1 MVTNDTMGT
10 MYAKNAHGLGRT
22 VTDPR
27 VGGHRVVGSTDMGN
41 VSHLVPSIHPMI
53 ASAPSGTA
61 IHTKQFAQFA
71 RSPMADQAVLDG
83 AKAMAMTAIDFWT
96 SPERQAAVAAEF
108 QSANPDKNVL

>member
-1 MVTNDTMGT
+1 
-10 MYAKNAHGLGRT
+10 
-22 VTDPR
+22 
-27 VGGHRVVGSTDMGN
+27 MGN

-53 ASAPSGTA
+53 ASAPVGIS

-96 SPERQAAVAAEF
+96 SSERQEAVVAEF
-108 QSANPDKNVL
+108 RAAKPDQNVL